1 MAYLDYGPFQ
11 APKVSA
17 SRRAYLHV
25 KERILDG
32 TLQGTALVSE
42 VEVAEELGMSRT
54 PVRAAF
60 VQLEGEGYL
69 KLYPKRG
76 AIVVPVS
83 AQEAAEVIE
92 TRWVIE
98 RHAIERA
105 SEQGPRR
112 RARRGRGDARE
123 ASRGAELVDA
133 DRAFHHLLVAG
144 TGNTILLALYDT
156 LRDRQRR
163 MARVSTGTPER
174 KARIVDEHRAL
185 AAALAEGETDD
196 ALTLRAPPPGRR
208 ARERSEA
215 HSLR

>member
-32 TLQGTALVSE
+32 TLPGTALVSE

-105 SEQGPRR
+105 TKELG
-112 RARRGRGDARE
+112 AELVAAAATHEGLE
-123 ASRGAELVDA
+123 GAELVDA
-133 DRAFHHLLVAG
+133 DRAFHQLLVAG

-163 MARVSTGTPER
+163 MARVTTATPER

-196 ALTLRAPPPGRR
+196 ALTLLRR
-208 ARERSEA
+208 HLDGALA
-215 HSLR
+215 TLRGS